1 LSPLELVK
9 ISFKFNKNSNALI
22 VCNPNGYVSASALLE
37 IGFAH
42 SLGKRIIF
50 TEKPEEFILNNLP
63 FEIGLLM

>member
-1 LSPLELVK
+1 
-9 ISFKFNKNSNALI
+9 
-22 VCNPNGYVSASALLE
+22 VSASALLE

-63 FEIGLLM
+63 FEVGLFWINKLFLFADKDIF